1 MYLVEVN
8 TKENKKKPILA
19 IILGILLLIVVAGGI
34 FFLTNWNRSLGEPLG
49 LPTKTSGTSGSLA
62 ANGSNNETSTNDF
75 AGEGEQISAIPIPTE
90 PVGDPVCGDTKIMYL
105 LAAGI
110 DSTDPQ
116 YLYGLSDVIRVI
128 RIDFVTPK
136 VTVLTLPRDLE
147 VQIPDLIPS
156 KQAEIYNAKLNQA
169 YFYGGPG
176 MGFYEGPGGGPGL
189 LARTIAYNYDLYVD
203 HYIAINMVAF
213 EKIVNAVG
221 GVDITLGEPVDCRPE
236 GAEAIDPNNQLPD
249 YFGVGVNHMDGEK
262 ALTFVRCRARYG
274 DIVRSEHQS
283 MVLMAIKDKLTSP
296 SVITSLPKLVSTMLD
311 DVQTDLSMA
320 QIQQLTCLL
329 PQLEDDQIQFVRFP
343 DEWLVQG
350 WADIARVGR
359 SFIWDIPKEKIVEF
373 CDLFEADALPPQ

>member
-1 MYLVEVN
+1 LYLVEVD

-19 IILGILLLIVVAGGI
+19 IVLGVLLLIVVVGGI
-34 FFLTNWNRSLGEPLG
+34 FVLANWNRSLGEPLG
-49 LPTKTSGTSGSLA
+49 LPTRISGVISGLA
-62 ANGSNNETSTNDF
+62 GNSPDSIIS
-75 AGEGEQISAIPIPTE
+75 GESGQTGVKPLPTE
-90 PVGDPVCGDTKIMYL
+90 PVGEPICGDTKIMYL
-105 LAAGI
+105 LAAGV

-147 VQIPDLIPS
+147 VQILDLIPS

-221 GVDITLGEPVDCRPE
+221 GVDIALGEPVDCRPE

-249 YFGVGVNHMDGEK
+249 YFGVGVNHMDGAR

-296 SVITSLPKLVSTMLD
+296 SLITSLPKLVSTMLD

>member
-1 MYLVEVN
+1 MYLVEVD

-19 IILGILLLIVVAGGI
+19 IILGILLLIVVVGGI
-34 FFLTNWNRSLGEPLG
+34 FVLANWNRSLGEPLG
-49 LPTKTSGTSGSLA
+49 LPTRISGVISGLA
-62 ANGSNNETSTNDF
+62 GNSPDSIIS
-75 AGEGEQISAIPIPTE
+75 GESGQTGVKPLPTE
-90 PVGDPVCGDTKIMYL
+90 PVGEPICGDTKIMYL

-156 KQAEIYNAKLNQA
+156 VKDEIYNAKLNQA

-296 SVITSLPKLVSTMLD
+296 SVVTSLPELVSTMLD

>member
-1 MYLVEVN
+1 M
-8 TKENKKKPILA
+8 KENKKKPILA
-19 IILGILLLIVVAGGI
+19 IVLGILLLIVVAGGI
-34 FFLTNWNRSLGEPLG
+34 FVLANWNRSLGEPLG
-49 LPTKTSGTSGSLA
+49 LPTRISGVISGLA
-62 ANGSNNETSTNDF
+62 GNGPDSIIYGESGQNDVK
-75 AGEGEQISAIPIPTE
+75 PLPTE
-90 PVGDPVCGDTKIMYL
+90 PVGEPVCGDTKIMYL
-105 LAAGI
+105 LAAGV
-110 DSTDPQ
+110 DSTDPE

-147 VQIPDLIPS
+147 VEIPDLIPS

-203 HYIAINMVAF
+203 HYVAINMIAF
-213 EKIVNAVG
+213 EKIVDAVG
-221 GVDITLGEPVDCRPE
+221 GVDIALGEPVDCRPL
-236 GAEAIDPNNQLPD
+236 GAEAIDSNNQLTD
-249 YFGVGVNHMDGEK
+249 YFCVGVNHMDGER

-283 MVLMAIKDKLTSP
+283 MVLMAIIDKLTSP
-296 SVITSLPKLVSTMLD
+296 SVVTSLPELVSTMLD

>member
-1 MYLVEVN
+1 MYLVEVD

-19 IILGILLLIVVAGGI
+19 IILGILLLIVVVGGI
-34 FFLTNWNRSLGEPLG
+34 FVLANWNRSLGEPLG
-49 LPTKTSGTSGSLA
+49 LPTRISGVISGLA
-62 ANGSNNETSTNDF
+62 GNGPDSIIY
-75 AGEGEQISAIPIPTE
+75 GESGQNGVKPLPTE

-110 DSTDPQ
+110 DSTDPE

-156 KQAEIYNAKLNQA
+156 VKDEIYNAKLNQA

-283 MVLMAIKDKLTSP
+283 MVLMAIIDKLTSP
-296 SVITSLPKLVSTMLD
+296 SVVTSLPELVSTMLD

>member
-1 MYLVEVN
+1 MYLVEVD

-19 IILGILLLIVVAGGI
+19 IVLGVLLLIVVVGGI
-34 FFLTNWNRSLGEPLG
+34 FVLANWNRSLGEPLG
-49 LPTKTSGTSGSLA
+49 LPTRISGVISGLA
-62 ANGSNNETSTNDF
+62 GNGPDSIIYGESGQNDVK
-75 AGEGEQISAIPIPTE
+75 PLPTE
-90 PVGDPVCGDTKIMYL
+90 PVGEPVCGDTKIMYL

-156 KQAEIYNAKLNQA
+156 VKDEIYNAKLNQA

>member
-1 MYLVEVN
+1 LYLVEVD

-19 IILGILLLIVVAGGI
+19 IILGILLLIVVVGGI
-34 FFLTNWNRSLGEPLG
+34 FVLANWNRSLGEPLG
-49 LPTKTSGTSGSLA
+49 LPTRISGVISGLA
-62 ANGSNNETSTNDF
+62 GNGPDSIIY
-75 AGEGEQISAIPIPTE
+75 GESGQNGVKPLPTE

-110 DSTDPQ
+110 DSTDPE

-156 KQAEIYNAKLNQA
+156 VKDEIYNAKLNQA

-296 SVITSLPKLVSTMLD
+296 SLITSIPKLVSTMLD
-311 DVQTDLSMA
+311 DVQTDLNMA

>member
-1 MYLVEVN
+1 MNE
-8 TKENKKKPILA
+8 KKKKPILA
-19 IILGILLLIVVAGGI
+19 IVFGIILLIVVAGGI
-34 FFLTNWNRSLGEPLG
+34 FTLANWNRSLGEPLG
-49 LPTKTSGTSGSLA
+49 LPTRISKANGGSAGSGS
-62 ANGSNNETSTNDF
+62 NSEV
-75 AGEGEQISAIPIPTE
+75 AGEGGQTGVIPIPTE

-116 YLYGLSDVIRVI
+116 YLYGLSDVIRVM

-136 VTVLTLPRDLE
+136 VTILTLPRDLE

-203 HYIAINMVAF
+203 HYLAINMIAF
-213 EKIVNAVG
+213 EKIVNAIG
-221 GVDITLGEPVDCRPE
+221 GVDITLGEPVDCRPM

-249 YFGVGVNHMDGEK
+249 YFGVGANHMDGAR

-296 SVITSLPKLVSTMLD
+296 SLITSLPKLVSTMLD

-320 QIQQLTCLL
+320 QIQHLTCLL
-329 PQLEDDQIQFVRFP
+329 TKLEDDQIQFVRFP

-350 WADIARVGR
+350 WTDIARVGR
-359 SFIWDIPKEKIVEF
+359 SFIWDIPKDKIIEF
-373 CDLFEADALPPQ
+373 CDLFEADAIPPQ

>member
-1 MYLVEVN
+1 LYLVEVD

-19 IILGILLLIVVAGGI
+19 IILGILLLIVVVGGI
-34 FFLTNWNRSLGEPLG
+34 FVLANWNRSLGEPLG
-49 LPTKTSGTSGSLA
+49 LPTRISGVISGLA
-62 ANGSNNETSTNDF
+62 GNGPDSIIY
-75 AGEGEQISAIPIPTE
+75 GESGQNGVKPLPTE

-110 DSTDPQ
+110 DSTDPE

-156 KQAEIYNAKLNQA
+156 VKDEIYNAKLNQA

-296 SVITSLPKLVSTMLD
+296 SLITSLPKLVSTMLD

>member
-1 MYLVEVN
+1 MYLVEVD

-19 IILGILLLIVVAGGI
+19 IILGILILIVVAGGI
-34 FFLTNWNRSLGEPLG
+34 FVLANWNRSLGEPLG
-49 LPTKTSGTSGSLA
+49 LPTRISGVISGLAGNSLD
-62 ANGSNNETSTNDF
+62 SIIS
-75 AGEGEQISAIPIPTE
+75 GESGQTGVKPLPTE
-90 PVGDPVCGDTKIMYL
+90 PVGEPICSDTKIMYL
-105 LAAGI
+105 LAAGV

-203 HYIAINMVAF
+203 HYVAINMVAF
-213 EKIVNAVG
+213 EKIVNAIG

-249 YFGVGVNHMDGEK
+249 YFGVGVNHMDGQK

-296 SVITSLPKLVSTMLD
+296 SLITSIPKLVSTMLD

-359 SFIWDIPKEKIVEF
+359 SFIWDISKEKIIEF

>member
-49 LPTKTSGTSGSLA
+49 LPTRISGVISGLAGNSLD
-62 ANGSNNETSTNDF
+62 SIIS
-75 AGEGEQISAIPIPTE
+75 GESGQTGVKPLPTE
-90 PVGDPVCGDTKIMYL
+90 PVGEPICSDTKIMYL
-105 LAAGI
+105 LAAGV

>member
-1 MYLVEVN
+1 MEVD

-19 IILGILLLIVVAGGI
+19 IVLGILLLIVVAGGI
-34 FFLTNWNRSLGEPLG
+34 FVLANWNRSLGEPLG

-75 AGEGEQISAIPIPTE
+75 AGEGEQTSVIPIPTE

-105 LAAGI
+105 LAAGV

-156 KQAEIYNAKLNQA
+156 VKDEIYNAKLNQA

>member
-1 MYLVEVN
+1 MYLVEVD

-19 IILGILLLIVVAGGI
+19 IILGILLLIVVVGGI
-34 FFLTNWNRSLGEPLG
+34 FVLANWNRSLGEPLG
-49 LPTKTSGTSGSLA
+49 LPTRISGVISGLA
-62 ANGSNNETSTNDF
+62 GNGPDSIIY
-75 AGEGEQISAIPIPTE
+75 GESGQNGVKPLPTE

-110 DSTDPQ
+110 DSTDPE

-156 KQAEIYNAKLNQA
+156 VKDEIYNAKLNQA

-296 SVITSLPKLVSTMLD
+296 SLITSIPKLVSTMLD
-311 DVQTDLSMA
+311 DVQTDLNMA

>member
-1 MYLVEVN
+1 
-8 TKENKKKPILA
+8 
-19 IILGILLLIVVAGGI
+19 
-34 FFLTNWNRSLGEPLG
+34 
-49 LPTKTSGTSGSLA
+49 
-62 ANGSNNETSTNDF
+62 
-75 AGEGEQISAIPIPTE
+75 
-90 PVGDPVCGDTKIMYL
+90 MYL

-110 DSTDPQ
+110 DSTDPE

-156 KQAEIYNAKLNQA
+156 VKDEIYNAKLNQA

-236 GAEAIDPNNQLPD
+236 GAEVIDPNNQLPD

-296 SVITSLPKLVSTMLD
+296 SLITSIPKLVSTMLD
-311 DVQTDLSMA
+311 DVQTDLNMA

>member
-1 MYLVEVN
+1 M
-8 TKENKKKPILA
+8 KENKKKPILA
-19 IILGILLLIVVAGGI
+19 IVLGILLLIIVAGGI
-34 FFLTNWNRSLGEPLG
+34 FVLANWNRSLGEPLG
-49 LPTKTSGTSGSLA
+49 LPTKTSGASGSLA
-62 ANGSNNETSTNDF
+62 ENGSNNGTSTNDF
-75 AGEGEQISAIPIPTE
+75 AGEGEQTGVIPIPTE
-90 PVGDPVCGDTKIMYL
+90 PVGEPICGGPKIMYL

-156 KQAEIYNAKLNQA
+156 VKDEIYNAKLNQA

-213 EKIVNAVG
+213 EKIINAVG

-236 GAEAIDPNNQLPD
+236 GAEAIDPNNQMPD

-283 MVLMAIKDKLTSP
+283 MVLMAIKDKLISP

>member
-1 MYLVEVN
+1 M
-8 TKENKKKPILA
+8 KENKKKPVLA
-19 IILGILLLIVVAGGI
+19 IILGIILLILVVGGV
-34 FFLTNWNRSLGEPLG
+34 FVMANWNRSLGEPLG
-49 LPTKTSGTSGSLA
+49 LPTRTSKANGGFAGSGS
-62 ANGSNNETSTNDF
+62 NSEV
-75 AGEGEQISAIPIPTE
+75 AGEGGQTGVIPIPTE

-116 YLYGLSDVIRVI
+116 YLYGLSDVIRVM

-136 VTVLTLPRDLE
+136 VTILTLPRDLE

-203 HYIAINMVAF
+203 HYLAINMIAF
-213 EKIVNAVG
+213 EKIVNAIG

-249 YFGVGVNHMDGEK
+249 YFGVGANHMDGAR

-296 SVITSLPKLVSTMLD
+296 SLITSLPKLVSTMLD

-320 QIQQLTCLL
+320 QIQHLTCLL
-329 PQLEDDQIQFVRFP
+329 TKLEDDQIQFVRFP

-350 WADIARVGR
+350 WTDIARVGR
-359 SFIWDIPKEKIVEF
+359 SFIWDIPKDKIIEF
-373 CDLFEADALPPQ
+373 CDLFEADAIPPQ

>member
-1 MYLVEVN
+1 ML
-8 TKENKKKPILA
+8 
-19 IILGILLLIVVAGGI
+19 
-34 FFLTNWNRSLGEPLG
+34 FRS
-49 LPTKTSGTSGSLA
+49 
-62 ANGSNNETSTNDF
+62 
-75 AGEGEQISAIPIPTE
+75 
-90 PVGDPVCGDTKIMYL
+90 
-105 LAAGI
+105 
-110 DSTDPQ
+110 
-116 YLYGLSDVIRVI
+116 
-128 RIDFVTPK
+128 
-136 VTVLTLPRDLE
+136 
-147 VQIPDLIPS
+147 
-156 KQAEIYNAKLNQA
+156 
-169 YFYGGPG
+169 
-176 MGFYEGPGGGPGL
+176 GPGGGPGL

-221 GVDITLGEPVDCRPE
+221 GVDITLGEPVDCRPD
-236 GAEAIDPNNQLPD
+236 GAAAIDPNNQLPD

-296 SVITSLPKLVSTMLD
+296 SLITSIPKLVSTMLD
-311 DVQTDLSMA
+311 DVQTDLNMA

>member
-1 MYLVEVN
+1 ME
-8 TKENKKKPILA
+8 ENKKKPIIA
-19 IILGILLLIVVAGGI
+19 IVLGILLLIVVAGGI
-34 FFLTNWNRSLGEPLG
+34 FVLANWNRSLGEPLG
-49 LPTKTSGTSGSLA
+49 LPTRISGVISGLA
-62 ANGSNNETSTNDF
+62 GNGPDSIIS
-75 AGEGEQISAIPIPTE
+75 GESGQTGVKPLPTE
-90 PVGDPVCGDTKIMYL
+90 PVGEPICGDTKIMYL

-156 KQAEIYNAKLNQA
+156 VKDEIYNAKLNQA

-176 MGFYEGPGGGPGL
+176 MGFYEGPGGGLGL

-296 SVITSLPKLVSTMLD
+296 SLITSLPKLVSTMLD

>member
-1 MYLVEVN
+1 LYLVEVD

-19 IILGILLLIVVAGGI
+19 IVLGVLLLIIVVGGI
-34 FFLTNWNRSLGEPLG
+34 FFLANWNRSLGEPLG

-75 AGEGEQISAIPIPTE
+75 AGEGEQTGVITIPTE
-90 PVGDPVCGDTKIMYL
+90 PVGEPICGDTKIMYL

-110 DSTDPQ
+110 DSTDPE

-283 MVLMAIKDKLTSP
+283 MVLMAIKNKLTSP
-296 SVITSLPKLVSTMLD
+296 SLITSIPKLVSTMLD

-359 SFIWDIPKEKIVEF
+359 SFIWDISKEKIIEF

>member
-1 MYLVEVN
+1 VEVD

-19 IILGILLLIVVAGGI
+19 IVLGVLLLIIVVGGI
-34 FFLTNWNRSLGEPLG
+34 FFLANWNRSLGEPLG

-75 AGEGEQISAIPIPTE
+75 AGEGEQTGVITIPTE
-90 PVGDPVCGDTKIMYL
+90 PVGEPICGDTKIMYL
-105 LAAGI
+105 LAAGV
-110 DSTDPQ
+110 DSTDPE

-156 KQAEIYNAKLNQA
+156 VKDEIYNAKLNQA

-221 GVDITLGEPVDCRPE
+221 GVEITLGEPVDCRPE

-296 SVITSLPKLVSTMLD
+296 SLITSLPKLVSTMLD

>member
-1 MYLVEVN
+1 LYLVEVD

-19 IILGILLLIVVAGGI
+19 IILGILLLIVVVGGI
-34 FFLTNWNRSLGEPLG
+34 FVLANWNRSLGEPLG
-49 LPTKTSGTSGSLA
+49 LPTRISGVISGLA
-62 ANGSNNETSTNDF
+62 GNGPDSIIY
-75 AGEGEQISAIPIPTE
+75 GESGQNGVKPLPTE

-110 DSTDPQ
+110 DSTDPE

-156 KQAEIYNAKLNQA
+156 VKDEIYNAKLNQA

-283 MVLMAIKDKLTSP
+283 MVLMAIIDKLTSP
-296 SVITSLPKLVSTMLD
+296 SVVTSLPELVSTMLD

-359 SFIWDIPKEKIVEF
+359 SFICDIPKEKIVEF

>member
-1 MYLVEVN
+1 MYLVEVD

-19 IILGILLLIVVAGGI
+19 IILGILLLIVVVGGI
-34 FFLTNWNRSLGEPLG
+34 FVLANWNRSLGEPLG
-49 LPTKTSGTSGSLA
+49 LPTRISGVISGLA
-62 ANGSNNETSTNDF
+62 GNGPDSIIY
-75 AGEGEQISAIPIPTE
+75 GESGQNGVKPLPTE

-110 DSTDPQ
+110 DSTDPE

-156 KQAEIYNAKLNQA
+156 VKDEIYNAKLNQA

-296 SVITSLPKLVSTMLD
+296 SVVTSLPELVSTMLD

>member
-1 MYLVEVN
+1 LYLVEVD

-34 FFLTNWNRSLGEPLG
+34 FVLANWNRSLGEPLG
-49 LPTKTSGTSGSLA
+49 LPTRISGVISGLA
-62 ANGSNNETSTNDF
+62 GNGPDSIIY
-75 AGEGEQISAIPIPTE
+75 GESGQNGVKPLPTE

-105 LAAGI
+105 LAAGV
-110 DSTDPQ
+110 DSTDPE

-156 KQAEIYNAKLNQA
+156 VQDEIYNAKLNQA

-296 SVITSLPKLVSTMLD
+296 SVVTSLPELVSTMLD

>member
-19 IILGILLLIVVAGGI
+19 IVLGILLLIVVVGGI
-34 FFLTNWNRSLGEPLG
+34 FFLANWNRSLGEPLG

-75 AGEGEQISAIPIPTE
+75 AGEGEQTGVITIPTE
-90 PVGDPVCGDTKIMYL
+90 PLGEPICGDTKIMYL

-110 DSTDPQ
+110 DSTDSE

-156 KQAEIYNAKLNQA
+156 VKDEIYNAKLNQA

-236 GAEAIDPNNQLPD
+236 GAEAVDPNNQLPD

-296 SVITSLPKLVSTMLD
+296 SLITSLPKLVSTMLD

>member
-1 MYLVEVN
+1 LYLVEVN

-19 IILGILLLIVVAGGI
+19 IVLGILLLIVVAGGI
-34 FFLTNWNRSLGEPLG
+34 FVLANWNRSLGEPLG
-49 LPTKTSGTSGSLA
+49 LPTRISGVISGLA
-62 ANGSNNETSTNDF
+62 GNGPDSIIS
-75 AGEGEQISAIPIPTE
+75 GESGQTGVKPLPTE
-90 PVGDPVCGDTKIMYL
+90 PVGEPICGDTKIMYL

-156 KQAEIYNAKLNQA
+156 VKDEIYNAKLNQA

-296 SVITSLPKLVSTMLD
+296 SLITSLPKLVSTMLD

>member
-1 MYLVEVN
+1 M
-8 TKENKKKPILA
+8 
-19 IILGILLLIVVAGGI
+19 
-34 FFLTNWNRSLGEPLG
+34 
-49 LPTKTSGTSGSLA
+49 
-62 ANGSNNETSTNDF
+62 
-75 AGEGEQISAIPIPTE
+75 
-90 PVGDPVCGDTKIMYL
+90 
-105 LAAGI
+105 
-110 DSTDPQ
+110 
-116 YLYGLSDVIRVI
+116 
-128 RIDFVTPK
+128 
-136 VTVLTLPRDLE
+136 
-147 VQIPDLIPS
+147 
-156 KQAEIYNAKLNQA
+156 
-169 YFYGGPG
+169 
-176 MGFYEGPGGGPGL
+176 
-189 LARTIAYNYDLYVD
+189 
-203 HYIAINMVAF
+203 
-213 EKIVNAVG
+213 
-221 GVDITLGEPVDCRPE
+221 LGEPVDCRPE

-296 SVITSLPKLVSTMLD
+296 SVVTSLPELVSTMLD

-359 SFIWDIPKEKIVEF
+359 SFIWDISKEKIIEF

>member
-1 MYLVEVN
+1 MYLVEVD

-19 IILGILLLIVVAGGI
+19 IILGILLLIVVVGGI
-34 FFLTNWNRSLGEPLG
+34 FVLANWNRSLGEPLG
-49 LPTKTSGTSGSLA
+49 LPTRISGVISGLA
-62 ANGSNNETSTNDF
+62 GNGPDSIIY
-75 AGEGEQISAIPIPTE
+75 GESGQNGVKPLPTE

-110 DSTDPQ
+110 DSTDPE

-156 KQAEIYNAKLNQA
+156 VKDEIYNAKLNQA

-296 SVITSLPKLVSTMLD
+296 SLITSLPKLVSTMLD

>member
-1 MYLVEVN
+1 MYLVEVD

-19 IILGILLLIVVAGGI
+19 IILGILLLIVVVGGI
-34 FFLTNWNRSLGEPLG
+34 FVLANWNRSLGEPLG
-49 LPTKTSGTSGSLA
+49 LPTRISGVISGLA
-62 ANGSNNETSTNDF
+62 GNGPDSIIY
-75 AGEGEQISAIPIPTE
+75 GESGQNGVKPLPTE

-110 DSTDPQ
+110 DSTDPE

-156 KQAEIYNAKLNQA
+156 VKDEIYNAKLNQA

-296 SVITSLPKLVSTMLD
+296 SLITSIPKLVSTMLD

>member
-1 MYLVEVN
+1 MYLVEVD

-19 IILGILLLIVVAGGI
+19 IILGILLLIVVVGGI
-34 FFLTNWNRSLGEPLG
+34 FVLANWNRSLGEPLG
-49 LPTKTSGTSGSLA
+49 LPTRISGVISGLA
-62 ANGSNNETSTNDF
+62 GNGPDSIIY
-75 AGEGEQISAIPIPTE
+75 GESGQNGVKPLPTE

-110 DSTDPQ
+110 DSTDPE

-156 KQAEIYNAKLNQA
+156 VKDEIYNAKLNQA

-296 SVITSLPKLVSTMLD
+296 SVVTSLPKLVSTMLD